1 MASFNEA
8 WMLNKVTGEFFLTKN
23 GFSQSITMANG
34 PSQWRQGTCSDQKGN
49 WVRYWFSGN
58 RWFLEPQPSEEKWT
72 PPLEGEL
79 LWLDPADYQMK
90 LAWGELADC
99 AAFEPEAALA
109 PPASEGGAELENLP
123 RGQDWRRYWVA
134 WTAGALSALFLH
146 LHRLVLHLYHVRLS
160 SLLRGNVVKW
170 SGELISSRASG
181 TIATSPSASA
191 TRSFSWAWF
200 QSAGWRC
207 CMLVLLLVTVF
218 TCLRTL

>member
-1 MASFNEA
+1 MN
-8 WMLNKVTGEFFLTKN
+8 GCGTKRCIKSEL
-23 GFSQSITMANG
+23 FSSLGQHY
-34 PSQWRQGTCSDQKGN
+34 QWVVPLALQVGSPTS
-49 WVRYWFSGN
+49 
-58 RWFLEPQPSEEKWT
+58 
-72 PPLEGEL
+72 PPLSPRL
-79 LWLDPADYQMK
+79 PWLP
-90 LAWGELADC
+90 L
-99 AAFEPEAALA
+99 
-109 PPASEGGAELENLP
+109 PPRGGAELENLP